1 MSLREEVLD
10 AIIAGTIGT
19 NGTVTRQEI
28 ITHFPHHPENYT
40 GSFLSNSEM
49 ETSQHSPTYEKFT
62 RRVGRGVYQIP
73 EEVLHQRLNER
84 S

>member
-28 ITHFPHHPENYT
+28 INNFPHHPVNYT

-49 ETSQHSPTYEKFT
+49 KTSQHSPTYEKFT
-62 RRVGRGVYQIP
+62 RRVGRGAYQIP
-73 EEVLHQRLNER
+73 EEVLHQRSNER